1 MNRTKP
7 SVVSAG
13 RLRYTKLIPITY
25 EYGTLLL
32 ESVLSA
38 MNRIALKMLFGD
50 RLKFFT
56 LVAGL
61 TFSALLITQQGSIFC
76 GLLKRFIVAIE
87 NTNVPIWV
95 MDPENRFIDDVKP
108 LQETDLYRIRS
119 IGGVGWAMPYLKR
132 LSQVQLPSG
141 KSQNVQLIGY
151 DSQTLIGLPTT
162 AIIAGNVLDLN
173 SPDAVFVDK
182 KALTKLAANEDTPA
196 TIGSVFEME
205 DKRAR
210 IVGIVDVANGFQSFP
225 QVMTTYDRA
234 KTYMPPQRKMLSY
247 VLVSPQDNQ
256 DPEELAERITKQ
268 TGLLALTQE
277 QYITRTLD
285 YFVHNTGIPIN
296 FGITVMLGVL
306 IGAAVSAQTF
316 YTFTIENLKQFATFK
331 AMGASSGVLV
341 RMILLQA
348 LTVGLIGYGI
358 GVGLASLFG
367 AMLLRAGTELAYFTP
382 WQLPVLC
389 FFAVVIVCLLSSL
402 LSIVKVIRLEP
413 AAVFSS

>member
-1 MNRTKP
+1 
-7 SVVSAG
+7 
-13 RLRYTKLIPITY
+13 
-25 EYGTLLL
+25 
-32 ESVLSA
+32 

-76 GLLKRFIVAIE
+76 GLLKRFVVAIE

-119 IGGVGWAMPYLKR
+119 IEGVGWAMPYLKR
-132 LSQVQLPSG
+132 LSQVQLASG
-141 KSQNVQLIGY
+141 RSQNVQLIGY
-151 DSQTLIGLPTT
+151 DSQTLIGFPSS
-162 AIIAGNVLDLN
+162 AVVAGNVLDLN

-182 KALTKLAANEDTPA
+182 KALKKLAESETQAA

-247 VLVSPQDNQ
+247 VLVSPKPGQNA
-256 DPEELAERITKQ
+256 EALAERITQQ
-268 TGLLALTQE
+268 TGLLALTQP
-277 QYITRTLD
+277 QYIVRTLD

-348 LTVGLIGYGI
+348 LTVGLIGYGM
-358 GVGLASLFG
+358 GVGLASIFG
-367 AMLLRAGTELAYFTP
+367 ALLLRAGTELAYFTP

-389 FFAVVIVCLLSSL
+389 FIAVVMVCLLSSL
-402 LSIVKVIRLEP
+402 LSIIKVIRLEP
-413 AAVFSS
+413 AVVFSS